1 MMSKVNAADAKAA
14 YQALMDFKDV
24 VKAPL
29 HWSFYGEVVTAFV
42 AGHEVAARNRGAVD
56 TDEAAKES
64 VQELLE
70 QLSDKLDHSAR
81 EEIEKL
87 PVHQALNIL
96 SDIDSQADAI
106 RNPSAFVMAAARRQG
121 SAGSRSRRDPP
132 RLQEGPYA
140 DRSSYNDR
148 GYADRDSYDN
158 HRRDSDRSNGY
169 GRQDY
174 NSYSQNNGYAESRYQ
189 RRRDDNS
196 YHQGYG
202 RSEHENQKVEQCLPS
217 LTRPQI
223 TVTSLHAGDNV
234 EVFHRYCQDPNGY
247 FMVQHRSSG
256 ILHPSVGKT
265 DGWTTARVNEN
276 WDVQYYNPADYKTWV
291 EIQWTHPVTQRVM
304 PEQLRK
310 SKAQTEPQRPQLS
323 LLHLRWGGEQT
334 VNPVVEGAGGW
345 GQTGSNP
352 SDNYINT
359 WEDVVFRTLGPNYE
373 IISAFIQNS
382 EELGKLAPALLR
394 HLLTGH
400 HDGHEF
406 PAYVQ
411 KERLLELMV
420 QMEAAGVPSRFPHE
434 SHLYKIF
441 ASKEW
446 TAQMC
451 LHPLLHVP
459 LTTMVPR
466 QAVASDPG
474 KAAADAMMALKN
486 LAEARSAW
494 NGQLGQAE
502 RPYMAK
508 GVAKLGW
515 SWEAMDVQAWKSSGR
530 AFFRGFRGGCE
541 WVDFEVEMRHFL
553 VDVDLKDRSTWKPK
567 HIVYTVFKSKEDGC
581 FRNFDKYDAKTAAW
595 K

>member
-1 MMSKVNAADAKAA
+1 MS
-14 YQALMDFKDV
+14 
-24 VKAPL
+24 
-29 HWSFYGEVVTAFV
+29 
-42 AGHEVAARNRGAVD
+42 R
-56 TDEAAKES
+56 
-64 VQELLE
+64 
-70 QLSDKLDHSAR
+70 
-81 EEIEKL
+81 
-87 PVHQALNIL
+87 
-96 SDIDSQADAI
+96 
-106 RNPSAFVMAAARRQG
+106 
-121 SAGSRSRRDPP
+121 
-132 RLQEGPYA
+132 
-140 DRSSYNDR
+140 
-148 GYADRDSYDN
+148 
-158 HRRDSDRSNGY
+158 
-169 GRQDY
+169 
-174 NSYSQNNGYAESRYQ
+174 
-189 RRRDDNS
+189 
-196 YHQGYG
+196 QGYG
-202 RSEHENQKVEQCLPS
+202 NAHYSGKGKGGRG
-217 LTRPQI
+217 PQI

-291 EIQWTHPVTQRVM
+291 EIQWTHPVWYNRRGHRLEVNNPSMVTQRVM

-400 HDGHEF
+400 HVAACYFLWPISFQDGHEF

-474 KAAADAMMALKN
+474 KAAADAMIALKN

-508 GVAKLGW
+508 GVVKLGW
-515 SWEAMDVQAWKSSGR
+515 SWEAMDVQAWKSKPELER
-530 AFFRGFRGGCE
+530 ALTSLIEQPGSLVDQVFVQE

-581 FRNFDKYDAKTAAW
+581 FRNFDKYDAKTATAMCFHNDAAAMADAQSQAEELISRW
-595 K
+595 LSWLQAQTHTMPCVVRFDIMAHRLGPGKAAVMTGELTELGGCFLGWPEGPQVVFNAMLRACFRETVAVH